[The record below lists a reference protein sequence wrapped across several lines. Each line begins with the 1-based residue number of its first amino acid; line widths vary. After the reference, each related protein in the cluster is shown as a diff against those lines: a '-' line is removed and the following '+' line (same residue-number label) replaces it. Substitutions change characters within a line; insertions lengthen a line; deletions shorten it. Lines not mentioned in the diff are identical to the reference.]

1 MNNGD
6 DHGPFPLRTVL
17 DLMFPTARPHGMD
30 HDDRLEP
37 GAVAPRHGSGEWTAS
52 ALRDELDRAAAGLI
66 ESNQPIDPARV
77 VIGQVLFEKYL
88 IVRKLGQG
96 GMGLVWMVKHLELDT
111 FRALKM
117 ILDGIATDQE
127 MRQRFRREAKVM
139 AAFNHPHSVTVH
151 DAGLGPNYGYLE
163 MEYVRGTSIE
173 RLLAP
178 GVPMPMVW
186 IAKVIEQLCDVL
198 GDAHRMRIIHRDLK
212 PANLMLL
219 ADRPVGSEFLKV
231 LDFGLAKILA
241 DAEIDLTR
249 NGFVGTVSYA
259 SPEQAMGDAVDERAD
274 LYSTGVLLYEFLC
287 GHRPFLGSTI
297 QQFEDVLRNMP
308 PPPSV
313 RNPNAGIAPCWDA
326 FTLRCLSKD
335 PARRPRTAAEFW
347 EEFEETRNL
356 AESGRRYRPIPA
368 SIRSGRAGDSAFE
381 SPVGPLPGSTP
392 DAPPPRETS
401 AAFPPQVPP
410 SAGQAPPPVPAPPV
424 TPPVRTIGRHVPEVR
439 TQSLLMKGKT
449 NPALKPMDTL
459 NLSANPGSG
468 VVARRVSCEWLEADA
483 QEANLPANCQ
493 HNLAIRGGLAW
504 AGWTPH
510 LDNLL
515 FLTHAGD
522 LVTLRITE
530 RRPLHRL
537 KLQGP
542 IDLKRPALAVSAD
555 GRRLFRG
562 VDNAVVGID
571 LSSGVEIVRLE
582 TPGRH
587 PRQIVLDERSNR
599 LMAAEDLLWCWDLK
613 SLRPIIDGG
622 ALGGEV
628 RSLAFHDDHR
638 AAVSLSVEGS
648 TQLWDLQGGWP
659 IETAEISGATI
670 LCPLKTVGWAAVGGF
685 QGQIQMWDLLGRL
698 PASQPLGDHLSWI
711 SALATSPDGRFV
723 AAGSRTGTLAI
734 WNVACPGTAAHHRDA
749 HSGEVR
755 SIEWTS
761 DQTRLMTIGGDD
773 RIRIWTLPP
782 ALALHDRDPTGGSP
796 PPPGNSLRAPTQPPI
811 KLQATLKRP
820 TTRMALWNRF
830 FGRP

>member
-1 MNNGD
+1 M
-6 DHGPFPLRTVL
+6 L
-17 DLMFPTARPHGMD
+17 PTASPHGMD

-37 GAVAPRHGSGEWTAS
+37 GPASPRHGSGEWTAS
-52 ALRDELDRAAAGLI
+52 AVKDEFDRAAAGLI
-66 ESNQPIDPARV
+66 ESNHPIDPGRV

-127 MRQRFRREAKVM
+127 MRHRFRREAKVM
-139 AAFNHPHSVTVH
+139 AAFSHPHSVTVH

-163 MEYVRGTSIE
+163 MEYVRGTSID

-198 GDAHRMRIIHRDLK
+198 SAAHRMRIIHRDLK

-241 DAEIDLTR
+241 DAELDLTR

-259 SPEQAMGDAVDERAD
+259 SPEQAMGDAVDERTD

-287 GHRPFLGSTI
+287 GHRPFEGSTI

-335 PARRPRTAAEFW
+335 PARRPRTATEFW
-347 EEFEETRNL
+347 EEFKETRNL
-356 AESGRRYRPIPA
+356 AESGRRYKPLPA
-368 SIRSGRAGDSAFE
+368 AIRNAHAGDSALD
-381 SPVGPLPGSTP
+381 SPKGSP
-392 DAPPPRETS
+392 SPAPSNPAPPPQPPP
-401 AAFPPQVPP
+401 AASVPNPLPPTPAP
-410 SAGQAPPPVPAPPV
+410 HAPPPVASPPLTPAAGKTNRV
-424 TPPVRTIGRHVPEVR
+424 SAADRVP

-449 NPALKPMDTL
+449 SPAIKPMETL
-459 NLSANPGSG
+459 NLSANPGPG
-468 VVARRVSCEWLEADA
+468 VVARRAACEWLEADA
-483 QEANLPANCQ
+483 QEAHLPANCQ

-504 AGWTPH
+504 ASWTPH
-510 LDNLL
+510 LDHLL

-522 LVTLRITE
+522 LVTLRIAE
-530 RRPLHRL
+530 RRTLHRL
-537 KLQGP
+537 KLEGP
-542 IDLKRPALAVSAD
+542 LDLKRPGLAISAD

-562 VDNAVVGID
+562 VDNAVIGID

-582 TPGRH
+582 TPGQR
-587 PRQIVLDERSNR
+587 PRLIVLDEPSNR
-599 LMAAEDLLWCWDLK
+599 LMAAGHLLWCWDLT
-613 SLRPIIDGG
+613 SLRPIITGG
-622 ALGGEV
+622 SLGGEV

-638 AAVSLSVEGS
+638 AAVSLSAEGA

-659 IETAEISGATI
+659 IETAEISGATT
-670 LCPLKTVGWAAVGGF
+670 LSPLKTVGWAAVGSF
-685 QGQIQMWDLLGRL
+685 QGQIQMWDLIGRC
-698 PASQPLGDHLSWI
+698 PVPQPLGDHLSWI

-723 AAGSRTGTLAI
+723 AAGSRTGSLAI
-734 WNVACPGTAAHHRDA
+734 WDVARPGTAAHHREA
-749 HSGEVR
+749 HTGEVR
-755 SIEWTS
+755 AIEWTN
-761 DQTRLMTIGGDD
+761 DQSRLLTVGGDD

-782 ALALHDRDPTGGSP
+782 ALGRHNPAPVVGSSPYVGGSP
-796 PPPGNSLRAPTQPPI
+796 RPLTQPHPPPNPLDALRRST
-811 KLQATLKRP
+811 KRM
-820 TTRMALWNRF
+820 TLWNRLF
-830 FGRP
+830 NRS